1 MYLPPRF
8 GLYSV
13 RQAVRSVPIGHST
26 HVTAEPVRP
35 AGIGQECAQY
45 RSAEELWPRSDLG
58 CNRELTKPAVVLTN
72 TVRVVK
78 SSLKCER
85 YVFVEKDLRSRAER
99 HPLVPVVLR
108 IAIPAPLVDEN
119 WHDGKLVVRLIKH
132 LFCDEEP
139 GRAIGVRGGIIDRS
153 TEVPASPGSILDRN
167 RVIPAVPLKPL

>member
-13 RQAVRSVPIGHST
+13 CQAVRSVPIGRST

-35 AGIGQECAQY
+35 VGIGQECAQY

-72 TVRVVK
+72 TVRVVE

-85 YVFVEKDLRSRAER
+85 YVSVKKDFPVSRRTIPTGSSRAADCGPCSAGR
-99 HPLVPVVLR
+99 Q
-108 IAIPAPLVDEN
+108 
-119 WHDGKLVVRLIKH
+119 KL
-132 LFCDEEP
+132 
-139 GRAIGVRGGIIDRS
+139 A
-153 TEVPASPGSILDRN
+153 
-167 RVIPAVPLKPL
+167 

>member
-13 RQAVRSVPIGHST
+13 CQAVRSVPIGRST

-35 AGIGQECAQY
+35 VGIGQECAQY
-45 RSAEELWPRSDLG
+45 RSAEELGARSDLG
-58 CNRELTKPAVVLTN
+58 GYRDLTEPAVVLTN
-72 TVRVVK
+72 TVRVVE

-99 HPLVPVVLR
+99 QPLVPVVLR

-119 WHDGKLVVRLIKH
+119 WHYGKLGVRLIKP
-132 LFCDEEP
+132 LFCDEDLLP
-139 GRAIGVRGGIIDRS
+139 TYRVQAVTRAEI
-153 TEVPASPGSILDRN
+153 
-167 RVIPAVPLKPL
+167 AVELKA